1 MDKMYSTY
9 SSLIFVI
16 AWVVLLV
23 IDFNIKNKKTRVA
36 YFIITFTIMI
46 VMLLLPIANEL
57 W

>member
-9 SSLIFVI
+9 SSFIFVI